1 MILRK
6 NNIPQLRKCNLFNKL
21 FWKMKFQLRMLES
34 HWKITYYLDKL
45 VNYKNSKI
53 NQKKKKLV
61 NLMMERVL
69 IKVFKN
75 IDQFLKIKLMMLQ
88 ILKVLVF
95 LKILQ
100 VLVLKNL
107 IRKLHSI
114 KNRKLFI
121 VALEKLSIDI

>member
-1 MILRK
+1 
-6 NNIPQLRKCNLFNKL
+6 
-21 FWKMKFQLRMLES
+21 
-34 HWKITYYLDKL
+34 
-45 VNYKNSKI
+45 
-53 NQKKKKLV
+53 
-61 NLMMERVL
+61 MMERVL

-75 IDQFLKIKLMMLQ
+75 IDQFLKIKLKMLQ
-88 ILKVLVF
+88 ILKVLVS

-121 VALEKLSIDI
+121 VALEKLSIDIWTYYYFIV